1 MPTSSCTVSFF
12 RNDLMRTRLQRG
24 MCPVKNCKADIVQR
38 KAPFH
43 RYRGK
48 MRYLPFCPEHGI
60 RIHPTSFVYY
70 NGSSDNDLAIA
81 TRRNLMFNADYYISK
96 FFKKTGKVESYRLC
110 YESSEDAI
118 SYNVFT
124 ELLSNGHAL
133 RKLTKHVTGENT
145 EDDVELYLWGGK
157 TDFKSDR
164 HAAYEPLQSVRD
176 HLESDIG
183 IYKTEPDIM
192 LLVPGKILVCI
203 EAKFGSKNPLAKE
216 KPAVHGEKPK
226 SRKCLIERYCTNNE
240 IIESNKIF
248 DLEGMPGRL
257 HEQLFR
263 NLVFASSMAELASIR
278 KWYVV
283 NLRSRHVM
291 NLKRGK
297 PESLPVVRN
306 IRSMLRPRYKK
317 RFSHLTWEDIF
328 ENAIKGNDKLY
339 DLAWYMKNKTINC
352 QRAFNIL

>member
-1 MPTSSCTVSFF
+1 
-12 RNDLMRTRLQRG
+12 
-24 MCPVKNCKADIVQR
+24 
-38 KAPFH
+38 
-43 RYRGK
+43 
-48 MRYLPFCPEHGI
+48 MRYLSFCPEHGI

-70 NGSSDNDLAIA
+70 NGPSDKDLTLA

-96 FFKKTGKVESYRLC
+96 FFNKAHKVESHRLC
-110 YESSEDAI
+110 YESSEDAV

-124 ELLSNGHAL
+124 ELLSNGYAL
-133 RKLTKHVTGENT
+133 RKLTKHITGENK
-145 EDDVELYLWGGK
+145 EDYVELYLWGGK
-157 TDFKSDR
+157 IDLKSGM
-164 HAAYEPLQSVRD
+164 HSTYKPLQSVRNQ
-176 HLESDIG
+176 LESDIR

-192 LLVPGKILVCI
+192 LIVPGKILICI

-216 KPAVHGEKPK
+216 IPSIKGEKPK
-226 SRKCLIERYCTNNE
+226 SRSSLIKKYCTKNE

-248 DLEGMPGRL
+248 DFEGMYGRF

-263 NLVFASSMAELASIR
+263 NLVFASSMAELAGIR

-283 NLRSRHVM
+283 NLRSQHVM

-306 IRSMLRPRYKK
+306 VRSMLKPRYKN